1 MPFTP
6 YHFGPGA
13 LIKSVFPKYFSLV
26 AFVFV
31 QIIIDCET
39 LYHLLKHEQP
49 LHQLLHTYLGS
60 NLAVIAA
67 VFIYRPLHN
76 FFIGELTLETTIVS
90 AAIGA
95 YSHVFLDSIMH
106 VDMKPLAPWTHAN
119 TMWHI
124 IDVSHLHLLCVYCGF
139 TGLAIL
145 LLRQILSKM
154 KA

>member
-6 YHFGPGA
+6 FHFGPGA
-13 LIKSVFPKYFSLV
+13 LIKAVFPKYFSLI
-26 AFVFV
+26 VFV
-31 QIIIDCET
+31 LVQVIIDCET

-67 VFIYRPLHN
+67 VFVYRPLHN
-76 FFIGELTLETTIVS
+76 FFIGELTFEATLIS
-90 AAIGA
+90 AIIGA

-106 VDMKPLAPWTHAN
+106 LDVKPWVPFRSTN

-124 IDVSHLHLLCVYCGF
+124 IEVGHLHLLCIYCG
-139 TGLAIL
+139 LAGIGIL
-145 LLRQILSKM
+145 ILRAIFSKS
-154 KA
+154 K

>member
-13 LIKSVFPKYFSLV
+13 LIKSVFPKYFSLI
-26 AFVFV
+26 AFIFV
-31 QIIIDCET
+31 QLVIDGET
-39 LYHLLKHEQP
+39 LYHLIKHEQP

-76 FFIGELTLETTIVS
+76 FFIGELTLGTTIIS

-106 VDMKPLAPWTHAN
+106 LEIKPLAPWITTNA
-119 TMWHI
+119 MWGAI
-124 IDVSHLHLLCVYCGF
+124 EVGHLQLLCIYCGF
-139 TGLAIL
+139 AGFGIL
-145 LLRQILSKM
+145 LLRQLISKYQR
-154 KA
+154 